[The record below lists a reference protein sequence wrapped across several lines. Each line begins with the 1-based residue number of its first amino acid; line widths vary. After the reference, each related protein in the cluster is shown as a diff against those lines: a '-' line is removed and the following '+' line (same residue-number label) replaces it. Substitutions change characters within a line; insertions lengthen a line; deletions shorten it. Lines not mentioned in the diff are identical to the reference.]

1 MKRPLFWLHYI
12 KDQTF
17 LNGPIHPNIS
27 DKSSP
32 LSCKTLSDVKII
44 EKQISE
50 NEILLQEDKI
60 SSLEENVSVLN
71 TEITAFRS
79 FIIV

>member
-1 MKRPLFWLHYI
+1 M
-12 KDQTF
+12 
-17 LNGPIHPNIS
+17 
-27 DKSSP
+27 
-32 LSCKTLSDVKII
+32 LSDVKII